1 MVNFVVVS
9 HNKKLAEE
17 AIKLAKIMK
26 HSDFQI
32 VNAAGLVDSD
42 EYGTDVGY
50 IVEKITQVN
59 EGDGVIVFCEIGSS
73 LMSSQMAI
81 EMLADPKVVLADA
94 PLVEGLCVATS
105 SNFANSTLESIQD
118 QLLEV
123 KNFSKV
129 VNM

>member
-17 AIKLAKIMK
+17 AIKLASIMK
-26 HSDFQI
+26 HSDFKTI
-32 VNAAGLVDSD
+32 NAAGLVDSD

-50 IVEKITQVN
+50 IVEKINEAN

-81 EMLADPKVVLADA
+81 EMLGDANVVLADA
-94 PLVEGLCVATS
+94 PFVEGLCVATS
-105 SNFANSTLESIQD
+105 SNFEGTKIEDIKS

-123 KNFSKV
+123 KNFSKT